1 MSIGLSRQMNDLPL
15 AVPLPLPSD
24 GLGRRQRANHRY
36 LVLAW
41 KLLAASAQL
50 STAPP
55 RGQFLLQGRAAGADE
70 CARTA
75 G

>member
-1 MSIGLSRQMNDLPL
+1 MSIGLSRQVNDLPL

-41 KLLAASAQL
+41 KLLADAQL

-55 RGQFLLQGRAAGADE
+55 RGQFQLQGRAAGADE